1 LKSSPVLKVQR
12 PAAHLGA
19 LNIPAIYFDFL
30 SARIFMI
37 SKCYFES
44 EGESERLDLPFFI
57 EFYLTSGFL
66 IR

>member
-1 LKSSPVLKVQR
+1 MAFPLLS
-12 PAAHLGA
+12 
-19 LNIPAIYFDFL
+19 AIYFNSL

-57 EFYLTSGFL
+57 EFYLTRGFP